1 MGSREAVLVV
11 GRPMVLCP
19 FTSVT
24 TGEQSSTTPD
34 FEYLVTRVSGEG
46 YSFIL
51 LPDCQWPSERFV
63 YIFVDS
69 GNFSPEDTL
78 AGYLERY
85 FAGNGRGNLLCAVVR
100 VDADGKQAF
109 ATGKGYKNAVDSGLE
124 PVFVPFGHLEYSSI
138 IEPELVEGELVG
150 DAYAVTAPS
159 LISSKAVHQLEQRR
173 PAGVPVFGTGMGL
186 GVEGVVGKETP
197 ANARWVFPVI
207 DPILVADNLARK
219 FNEACDNF
227 LAASQ
232 QFERPPP
239 RTENEKAARERGEL
253 QRLKKVVADNLIAL
267 KKVAPRMVSIFDD
280 NLEPGYPEAFLE
292 EHERFLAELAFE
304 RERAAYNLIAW
315 LESEVFALAD
325 EFWLRDNS
333 KPAEG
338 YDVYV
343 CSVCGALAR
352 LVESARGAAYLCDL
366 RRRTEEGM
374 SPIPSGVVHV
384 VSEYVFRDSR
394 SSDEQKAIAEKVAI
408 QVFGA
413 WTAFLAAALAV
424 EQRVVRGRN
433 PTTSLEQDLK
443 LFVER
448 LSFVFHDGFLRVR
461 LDEVPFEVTL
471 PREVKTTVV
480 SIPTRSLVLGFGDR
494 EVFRRTKLSVD
505 HVNRICAVLNFGL
518 AYASL
523 RSALQEQGDE
533 RAKHMAIS
541 DLAGAS
547 LGIIDAGTT
556 LPAVQALR
564 DRFSGKINLGGAL
577 VGNRVSGTLGL
588 LGAIASLTSAS
599 LAASQEIDA
608 GDWDKAMAH
617 MTEGVGAL
625 LVGTGSTI
633 ILVSGTTG
641 PFALWTIG
649 VGTGISVAG
658 FVWSV
663 FAADTELDT
672 MLKFCAFGRL
682 KGRANVAPGWAL
694 SGGTFAGWNPN
705 TVDGLRRQL
714 KAFQQ
719 VFYSFEVS
727 GAAPAGPSLA
737 SDGTLRLMPS
747 SLRARS
753 SFRIRYKAVY
763 ASLYPASRTPPREVE
778 GAAVVEIG
786 VGGVRLIDYG
796 KNYEEEKAVKAHKI
810 NGRDVLDVR
819 FRLRNRF
826 RDDRGLFMEL
836 DSLTCF
842 VQLRVEGGADEEA
855 PNSVLVVPSTSKGAR
870 EVAVAAFK
878 RLVPTGDPVSSLKD
892 EFLH

>member
-1 MGSREAVLVV
+1 MGHP
-11 GRPMVLCP
+11 RP
-19 FTSVT
+19 
-24 TGEQSSTTPD
+24 
-34 FEYLVTRVSGEG
+34 
-46 YSFIL
+46 
-51 LPDCQWPSERFV
+51 
-63 YIFVDS
+63 
-69 GNFSPEDTL
+69 
-78 AGYLERY
+78 
-85 FAGNGRGNLLCAVVR
+85 
-100 VDADGKQAF
+100 
-109 ATGKGYKNAVDSGLE
+109 YKNAVDSGLE
-124 PVFVPFGHLEYSSI
+124 PTFAQLDNFEHSSVV
-138 IEPELVEGELVG
+138 EPELIGGDLQG
-150 DAYAVTAPS
+150 DAYAVAAPV
-159 LISSKAVHQLEQRR
+159 LISLEAVHELEQRR
-173 PAGVPVFGTGMGL
+173 PAGVPVFGTGMAL
-186 GVEGVVGKETP
+186 GVEGEVGEETP

-207 DPILVADNLARK
+207 DPILIADNLARK
-219 FNEACDNF
+219 FSEACDNF

-232 QFERPPP
+232 RFERPPP
-239 RTENEKAARERGEL
+239 RTEDEKVARERGEL

-267 KKVAPRMVSIFDD
+267 KKVAPKMASVFDD
-280 NLEPGYPEAFLE
+280 NLDPGFPEAFLE
-292 EHERFLAELAFE
+292 EHESFLNDLAFE

-315 LESEVFALAD
+315 LESEVFALSD
-325 EFWLRDNS
+325 DFWLRNDS

-338 YDVYV
+338 YDLYV
-343 CSVCGALAR
+343 GSVNGALAR
-352 LVESARGAAYLCDL
+352 LVESTRGVAYLCDL
-366 RRRTEEGM
+366 RRRTEVGM
-374 SPIPSGVVHV
+374 SPVPSGVVHV
-384 VSEYVFRDSR
+384 ISEYVFRGSK
-394 SSDEQKAIAEKVAI
+394 SSSEQRVVAGKVSI

-424 EQRVVRGRN
+424 KQRVVRGRN
-433 PTTSLEQDLK
+433 PTTSLAQDLE
-443 LFVER
+443 LFVKR

-461 LDEVPFEVTL
+461 LDDVPFEVTL

-480 SIPTRSLVLGFGDR
+480 SVPTRSLVLGVGNR
-494 EVFRRTKLSVD
+494 EVFQRTKLSVD

-577 VGNRVSGTLGL
+577 LGNRVSGTLGL
-588 LGAIASLTSAS
+588 LGAVASLTSAS
-599 LAASQEIDA
+599 LAASQEIDK

-625 LVGTGSTI
+625 LVGAGSTI

-694 SGGTFAGWNPN
+694 SGGTFAEWNPN
-705 TVDGLRRQL
+705 AVGGLRRQL

-719 VFYSFEVS
+719 VFYSFEAT
-727 GAAPAGPSLA
+727 GAASTGPSLA

-747 SLRARS
+747 SLRIKS
-753 SFRIRYKAVY
+753 WFRVLYKAVY
-763 ASLYPASRTPPREVE
+763 VAGHQASRTPAREVE
-778 GAAVVEIG
+778 GAAAVEIG
-786 VGGVRLIDYG
+786 VGGARLIDYG
-796 KNYEEEKAVKAHKI
+796 GNFKEEKAVKVHKI
-810 NGRDVLDVR
+810 DGRDVLDVR
-819 FRLRNRF
+819 FRLRDPF
-826 RDDRGLFMEL
+826 RDDLGWFMEL
-836 DSLTCF
+836 DSLNCF
-842 VQLRVEGGADEEA
+842 VQLHVEGGADEGSSE
-855 PNSVLVVPSTSKGAR
+855 SVLVVPS
-870 EVAVAAFK
+870 AVA
-878 RLVPTGDPVSSLKD
+878 RSMHLRVLVVEAGQLGRKVRSLD
-892 EFLH
+892 DRSVF